1 MDELQLILEG
11 YYTFGE
17 ILAFFFR
24 LWLIILLII
33 VTAAIIKYHEFIL
46 TDIGNNLLGV
56 LTALAPVI
64 IVLIGI
70 RLLFR
75 AIFH

>member
-24 LWLIILLII
+24 LWLMILLIV

-46 TDIGNNLLGV
+46 TELGNNFL
-56 LTALAPVI
+56 
-64 IVLIGI
+64 
-70 RLLFR
+70 
-75 AIFH
+75 

>member
-24 LWLIILLII
+24 LWLMILLII

-46 TDIGNNLLGV
+46 TELGNIFLEV